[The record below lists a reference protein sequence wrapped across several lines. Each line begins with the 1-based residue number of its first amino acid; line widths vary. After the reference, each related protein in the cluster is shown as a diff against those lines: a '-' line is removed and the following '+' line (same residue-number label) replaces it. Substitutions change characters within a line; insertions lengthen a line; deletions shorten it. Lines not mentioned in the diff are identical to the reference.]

1 MNQLQHEQYTGKGGI
16 AVGTA
21 LCLGHKNAFARFH
34 HCSGLDGG
42 TGGLAYWHRFSGE
55 GGLVHH
61 GFALQYHA
69 VQRYR
74 QHGDA
79 EAQALPHREP
89 LYDPEQN
96 ALRFVC
102 RGKEAGTD
110 RKAEAAVS
118 IRHDQPAGCARRR
131 RTDHLYDCSAGAS
144 EECRPRSKGA
154 APSGSVDLMQN
165 LPRISK

>member
-74 QHGDA
+74 QHGDGSSPRDMPKFRSGNFCLNGLYVLGSIWA
-79 EAQALPHREP
+79 AFISMMLSKLTCP
-89 LYDPEQN
+89 LSSLSKTASATWN
-96 ALRFVC
+96 LKTLNSKS
-102 RGKEAGTD
+102 GK
-110 RKAEAAVS
+110 S
-118 IRHDQPAGCARRR
+118 
-131 RTDHLYDCSAGAS
+131 
-144 EECRPRSKGA
+144 
-154 APSGSVDLMQN
+154 
-165 LPRISK
+165 